1 MHLFSFRM
9 KDGNCLVIY
18 AKDES
23 SAMDV
28 LKGMGLHS
36 TPAGVRIVTAFVA
49 NFALT
54 DTGDLHTTLLDRGT
68 LEDFASDYPLL
79 HAAREH
85 SYADFGD
92 SRPEMAS
99 EPVLFNDL
107 TRQDAHNWDRR
118 DKSVISYAVQQE
130 RQRFSD

>member
-1 MHLFSFRM
+1 MPLFSFRM
-9 KDGNCLVIY
+9 KDGNCVVIY
-18 AKDES
+18 AKDER

-28 LKGMGLHS
+28 LTGMGLNS
-36 TPAGVRIVTAFVA
+36 SPAGVRIVTTFVA

-54 DTGDLHTTLLDRGT
+54 DTGDLHTTLLDQGT
-68 LEDFASDYPLL
+68 LQDFASDYPLL

-92 SRPEMAS
+92 SRAEIAS

-107 TRQDAHNWDRR
+107 TRQDEHNWNRR